1 MKRLRIV
8 ALVAVMT
15 ALPLVSSAQS
25 QPAAPKAQPASKP
38 ITATMTGI
46 VKSVD
51 DTSMVI
57 TRSNA
62 KGPEETFQ
70 LSTATTR
77 KGDLIAGDTVK
88 VQYYLDDAKKVATAV
103 TVTHAPGKKGK

>member
-1 MKRLRIV
+1 MKRLRI
-8 ALVAVMT
+8 ASLVAVMT
-15 ALPLVSSAQS
+15 ALPLISSAQS
-25 QPAAPKAQPASKP
+25 PPAASKTPPAPKPV
-38 ITATMTGI
+38 TATMTGV

-70 LSTATTR
+70 LSSSTTR
-77 KGDLIAGDTVK
+77 KGDLLAGDTVK

>member
-1 MKRLRIV
+1 MKCLRIA

-15 ALPLVSSAQS
+15 ALPLVSSAQTP
-25 QPAAPKAQPASKP
+25 PASPKTQSAPKQV
-38 ITATMTGI
+38 TATMTGV

-62 KGPEETFQ
+62 KGPEETFV
-70 LSTATTR
+70 LNSTTTR
-77 KGDLIAGDTVK
+77 KGDLLAGNTVK
-88 VQYYLDDAKKVATAV
+88 VRYYIDDAKKVATAV
-103 TVTHAPGKKGK
+103 DVTKTPIKKGK